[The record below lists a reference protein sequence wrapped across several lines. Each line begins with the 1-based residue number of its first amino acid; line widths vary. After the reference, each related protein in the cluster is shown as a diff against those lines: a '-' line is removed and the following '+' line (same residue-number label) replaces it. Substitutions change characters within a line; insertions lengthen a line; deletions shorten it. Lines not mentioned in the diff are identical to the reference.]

1 MKSKILETRKTKLAD
16 GRVLLS
22 RKYITDT
29 MDSRGN
35 SRKEAMWIDSINDIN
50 QNIYKLYRKGLL
62 SEKQYQR
69 LINLTK

>member
-1 MKSKILETRKTKLAD
+1 MKSKILETRKTKLSD

-22 RKYITDT
+22 KKYITDT

-35 SRKEAMWIDSINDIN
+35 SRKEAMWLDSINDIN

-69 LINLTK
+69 LANLK

>member
-1 MKSKILETRKTKLAD
+1 MEKTKILQTKLSD

-22 RKYITDT
+22 IKYITDT
-29 MDSRGN
+29 MDLKYN
-35 SRKEAMWIDSINDIN
+35 SKKEVIWIDTINNVN

-69 LINLTK
+69 LSNLK

>member
-1 MKSKILETRKTKLAD
+1 MKSKILETRKTKLSD

-22 RKYITDT
+22 KKYITDT
-29 MDSRGN
+29 IDLRG
-35 SRKEAMWIDSINDIN
+35 SSKKESMWFDTINNIN

-69 LINLTK
+69 LANLK

>member
-1 MKSKILETRKTKLAD
+1 MKSKILETRKTKLSD

-22 RKYITDT
+22 KKYITDT

-35 SRKEAMWIDSINDIN
+35 SRKEAMWLDSINNIN

-69 LINLTK
+69 LANLK